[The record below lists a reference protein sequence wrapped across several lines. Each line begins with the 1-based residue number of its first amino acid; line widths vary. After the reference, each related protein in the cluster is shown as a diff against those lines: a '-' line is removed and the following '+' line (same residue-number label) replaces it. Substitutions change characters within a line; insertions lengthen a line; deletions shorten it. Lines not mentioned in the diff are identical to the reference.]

1 MKKLKE
7 LRKKKG
13 LSQAKLAKLIN
24 VAQPQVSAWENGR
37 TPSIGSLERLAKALG
52 VKPGELL

>member
-1 MKKLKE
+1 MKNLKA

-13 LSQAKLAKLIN
+13 LSQVSLAKRAN
-24 VAQPQVSAWENGR
+24 VAQPQISAWENGL
-37 TPSIGSLERLAKALG
+37 TPTIASLERLAKALG

>member
-13 LSQAKLAKLIN
+13 LSQAKLAKLAN
-24 VAQPQVSAWENGR
+24 VDQPQISSWENGR
-37 TPSIGSLERLAKALG
+37 TPTIESLTRIAKALG